1 LAEHTNETLPV
12 EIRFYGMTRD
22 LVGESHVEMRL
33 PQDSTVADL
42 LHALAEKY
50 GERFWQRV
58 MDSPGRLSRFV
69 ELIVNGRQVDRN
81 ALDTPLAGGDPRR
94 AAVVNV
100 LVLPP
105 SAGG

>member
-1 LAEHTNETLPV
+1 MSGIETLRV
-12 EIRFYGMTRD
+12 EIRFYGLVRD
-22 LVGESHVEMRL
+22 IAGESHLEIRVA
-33 PQDSTVADL
+33 PDSTVADL
-42 LHALAEKY
+42 LDSLADRY

-58 MDSPGRLSRFV
+58 MDSSGKLSRFV

-81 ALDTPLAGGDPRR
+81 ALDTPLAGDDPRQP
-94 AAVVNV
+94 AVVNV